1 MKDKIAGRNLERSVP
16 RIRSIKIRNAKEWT
30 NWWKRWSAVTILN
43 RRIRVY
49 TYIHE
54 RARVWLVVCKRH

>member
-30 NWWKRWSAVTILN
+30 NGGKGG
-43 RRIRVY
+43 
-49 TYIHE
+49 
-54 RARVWLVVCKRH
+54 AR